1 MLSSFFNRQFF
12 CSLNSTLFN
21 PLPSL
26 CHLNQTTGARL
37 FFAWSWL
44 LRHELLTVEVV
55 CRRESFIHGN
65 YDNNSP
71 IQLGTVFLPDVH
83 RQAISNLSKWVTMAK
98 IYLYTL
104 NTTDTARGKENLP
117 KKKKVERIKWYL
129 KIVSLVNMQTLYGY
143 PHYGRLSKDTG
154 IANGIK

>member
-1 MLSSFFNRQFF
+1 MLKSEIVSSTKRHPMLSSFFNRQFF

-117 KKKKVERIKWYL
+117 KKKSWKDKM
-129 KIVSLVNMQTLYGY
+129 VS
-143 PHYGRLSKDTG
+143 
-154 IANGIK
+154 